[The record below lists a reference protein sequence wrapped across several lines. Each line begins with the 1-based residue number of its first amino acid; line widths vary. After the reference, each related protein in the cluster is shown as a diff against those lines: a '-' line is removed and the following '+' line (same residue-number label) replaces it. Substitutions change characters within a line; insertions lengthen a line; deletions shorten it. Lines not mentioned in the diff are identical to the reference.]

1 MMSVP
6 ALALRRRMID
16 SSGLIRLMNAVAISA
31 CTWKSVSSL
40 ASVSKRWEL
49 S

>member
-1 MMSVP
+1 MINAP

-16 SSGLIRLMNAVAISA
+16 TSGRIRLMNAVAISV

-40 ASVSKRWEL
+40 ASVSKRCEL